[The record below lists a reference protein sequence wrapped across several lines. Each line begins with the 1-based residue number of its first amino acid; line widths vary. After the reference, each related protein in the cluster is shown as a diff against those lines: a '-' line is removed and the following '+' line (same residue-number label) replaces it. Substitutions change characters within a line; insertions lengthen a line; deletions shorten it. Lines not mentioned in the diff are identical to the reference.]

1 MIILRQKNYSVGGGI
16 VGGILGDIGGAIV
29 GDKIGSKF
37 KKKVTKSDIDKEKA
51 AIKDNEQFIKYL
63 KNHKKLTDKDIDKL
77 YDREVSG
84 DVSSI
89 IGEYSGDDPDYDDPK
104 HLNRNKQ
111 KMIKESEK
119 YIKKHQDNISNP
131 EKLNK
136 TYKDTG
142 RTIGAVIGTVGGAIL
157 GHKLTNKKKK

>member
-29 GDKIGSKF
+29 GNKIGSKF
-37 KKKVTKSDIDKEKA
+37 KKKATESDINKEKA
-51 AIKDNEQFIKYL
+51 AIEENEKFIKYL
-63 KNHKKLTDKDIDKL
+63 KSNKKITDKDVDEFFDNDI
-77 YDREVSG
+77 SG
-84 DVSSI
+84 DISATI
-89 IGEYSGDDPDYDDPK
+89 TKHSGDDPDYDDPK

-119 YIKKHQDNISNP
+119 YIKKHRDNISNP

-136 TYKDTG
+136 THKRTG
-142 RTIGAVIGTVGGAIL
+142 ENIGAIIGTVGGAIL